1 VLFGTH
7 LEVGCPLLEK
17 YDLQR
22 VKKTHSK
29 VQTVIAGGEQY
40 LGSSLKVEGF
50 EKDPGQFPE

>member
-17 YDLQR
+17 YKMQI

-29 VQTVIAGGEQY
+29 VQTIIAGGNNI
-40 LGSSLKVEGF
+40 LG
-50 EKDPGQFPE
+50 PH